1 MLCNLSR
8 VSNYFIKHPICS
20 TLTKCNNNDRFLKI
34 ISVILLVKNYLIN
47 TLSLFI
53 RTDFKIMRLINFTN
67 LVN

>member
-1 MLCNLSR
+1 MYQIILLNT
-8 VSNYFIKHPICS
+8 PICS

-53 RTDFKIMRLINFTN
+53 RKDFKIIRLINFTN